1 MVGSTGVRRGLINP
15 GDRSDGLK
23 RKGSNPL
30 PTTKFIRAD
39 SDNGSTPRLHRGG
52 RGSIPRRSTNNATV
66 ADVVIAAA

>member
-1 MVGSTGVRRGLINP
+1 MRRGLINP

-39 SDNGSTPRLHRGG
+39 SDKDSTLRLHRRS
-52 RGSIPRRSTNNATV
+52 RGLNPRRSTNNATV